1 MQPRVRVEDVWQG
14 YRYKTKHGAR
24 RRGEMHWVVRGVSLQ
39 ANPGELLGIV
49 GGNGS
54 GKTTLLQ
61 TIAGV
66 LHPVQGRVLHI
77 GRVSSL
83 VDLSAGFH
91 RELTG
96 RENLAVGGVLLG
108 LTRAEV
114 NERSDDIVAFTGL
127 PDEILDEPL
136 RTYSAGMGLRLGFA
150 IVAHSEPSV
159 LLVDEVLAVGDE
171 AFQHRCL
178 ERIADMRERGCAV
191 IMVSHDLEM
200 VARHADR
207 AVVLHQGEV
216 QFDGAPGQAIGHYL
230 ELTDGTPDAQ
240 DMSPAALRD
249 PMRHA
254 RMRAITRDGYRLHNR

>member
-1 MQPRVRVEDVWQG
+1 MRPRVLVEALWQG
-14 YRYKTKHGAR
+14 YRRKTRHGGR
-24 RRGEMHWVVRGVSLQ
+24 RRRSEMHWVLRDVSLH
-39 ANPGELLGIV
+39 ADPSELLAVV

-61 TIAGV
+61 TVAGV
-66 LHPVQGRVLHI
+66 LHPVQGRVLHL

-114 NERSDDIVAFTGL
+114 NERSDEIVAFTGL
-127 PDEILDEPL
+127 SDDILDAPL

-178 ERIADMRERGCAV
+178 DRIASMREAGCTV
-191 IMVSHDLEM
+191 IMVSHDLEL
-200 VARHADR
+200 VGRHADR
-207 AVVLHQGEV
+207 VVVLQDGEV
-216 QFDGAPGQAIGHYL
+216 HFDGAPAAAVERYL
-230 ELTDGTPDAQ
+230 ELTDGVPDRQ
-240 DMSPAALRD
+240 DMSPLALRD
-249 PMRHA
+249 PLRHA
-254 RMRAITRDGYRLHNR
+254 RMRAVGRDRMA

>member
-1 MQPRVRVEDVWQG
+1 MQRRVGIDGLWQG
-14 YRYKTKHGAR
+14 YRYKTRHGAR
-24 RRGEMHWVVRGVSLQ
+24 RRGAMHWVLRDVSLDAQ
-39 ANPGELLGIV
+39 AGELLAVI

-61 TIAGV
+61 TVAGV
-66 LHPVQGRVLHI
+66 LHPVKGRIVHA

-96 RENLAVGGVLLG
+96 RENLLVGGVLLG

-114 NERSDDIVAFTGL
+114 RARAGDIAEFTGLSDDI
-127 PDEILDEPL
+127 LDAPM

-178 ERIADMRERGCAV
+178 ERIAAMRESGCAV
-191 IMVSHDLEM
+191 IMVSHDLEL
-200 VARHADR
+200 VGRNADR
-207 AVVLHQGEV
+207 VAVLHAGELH
-216 QFDGAPGQAIGHYL
+216 FTGAPGQAVRHYL
-230 ELTDGTPDAQ
+230 ELTGGEPDVQ
-240 DMSPAALRD
+240 DMSPLALRD
-249 PMRHA
+249 PMLHA
-254 RMRAITRDGYRLHNR
+254 RVRARGRALRP

>member
-1 MQPRVRVEDVWQG
+1 MQPRVQVENVWQG
-14 YRYKTKHGAR
+14 YRFKTKHGAR
-24 RRGEMHWVVRGVSLQ
+24 RRGEMHWVLSDVSMQ
-39 ANPGELLGIV
+39 ANPGELLAVI

-66 LHPVQGRVLHI
+66 LHPVQGRVLHL

-114 NERSDDIVAFTGL
+114 KQRSEEIIEFTGL
-127 PDEILDEPL
+127 SDEILDEPL

-159 LLVDEVLAVGDE
+159 LLVDEVLAVGDD
-171 AFQHRCL
+171 AFQQRCL
-178 ERIADMRERGCAV
+178 ERIGALRENGCAV
-191 IMVSHDLEM
+191 VMVSHDLEM
-200 VARHADR
+200 IARHADR
-207 AVVLHQGEV
+207 TTVLHQGEIH
-216 QFDGAPGQAIGHYL
+216 FTGAPGAAVVRYL
-230 ELTDGTPDAQ
+230 DLTGGDPDEQ
-240 DMSPAALRD
+240 DMTLSALRD

-254 RMRAITRDGYRLHNR
+254 RMRAVSNDGLRLSN

>member
-1 MQPRVRVEDVWQG
+1 MQPRVQVENVWQG

-24 RRGEMHWVVRGVSLQ
+24 RRGEMHWVLKDVSLR
-39 ANPGELLGIV
+39 ANPGELLAVI

-61 TIAGV
+61 TITGV
-66 LHPVQGRVLHI
+66 LHPVQGRVLHL

-114 NERSDDIVAFTGL
+114 KKRSEEIIAFTGL
-127 PDEILDEPL
+127 SDDVLDEPL

-150 IVAHSEPSV
+150 IVAHAQPSV
-159 LLVDEVLAVGDE
+159 LLVDEVLAVGDD

-178 ERIADMRERGCAV
+178 ERIGALRESGCAV
-191 IMVSHDLEM
+191 IMVSHDLDM
-200 VARHADR
+200 VAHRADTT
-207 AVVLHQGEV
+207 AVLHQGEV
-216 QFDGAPGQAIGHYL
+216 HFIGAPGAAVAHYL
-230 ELTDGTPDAQ
+230 ELTGGVPDEQ
-240 DMSPAALRD
+240 DMSLSALRD
-249 PMRHA
+249 PIRHA
-254 RMRAITRDGYRLHNR
+254 RMRTVSRDGLRLRSQ